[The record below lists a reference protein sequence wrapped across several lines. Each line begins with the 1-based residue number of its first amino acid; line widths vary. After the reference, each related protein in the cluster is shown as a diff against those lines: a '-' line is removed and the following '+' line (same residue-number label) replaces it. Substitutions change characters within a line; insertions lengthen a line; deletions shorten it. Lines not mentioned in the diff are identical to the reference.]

1 MKEQLP
7 KLMQV
12 YDTEGNVRRVII
24 FVVTAPLFNW
34 IGAQGILFK
43 RLQTC
48 MTSEDVKTSK
58 KFVCAAELARV
69 FKSMIC
75 LFLTTSF
82 ILLRLKATSLKG
94 KEIAEEDLLPIEA
107 DFTSLFGED
116 EKDACSQ
123 IYTSIDLDFPMSAFS
138 FGFEQTL
145 NTQFLIEILLPIF
158 SIGLTLISI
167 MIEL

>member
-7 KLMQV
+7 KLMQE
-12 YDTEGNVRRVII
+12 YDTEGNVQRVIT
-24 FVVTAPLFNW
+24 FLVTAPLFNW

-43 RLQTC
+43 RLQVC

-82 ILLRLKATSLKG
+82 ILLRLKTTTLKT
-94 KEIAEEDLLPIEA
+94 KDEDRLPIIPMDGYT
-107 DFTSLFGED
+107 DFTPLFGDD
-116 EKDACSQ
+116 EKDAC
-123 IYTSIDLDFPMSAFS
+123 
-138 FGFEQTL
+138 
-145 NTQFLIEILLPIF
+145 N
-158 SIGLTLISI
+158 
-167 MIEL
+167 